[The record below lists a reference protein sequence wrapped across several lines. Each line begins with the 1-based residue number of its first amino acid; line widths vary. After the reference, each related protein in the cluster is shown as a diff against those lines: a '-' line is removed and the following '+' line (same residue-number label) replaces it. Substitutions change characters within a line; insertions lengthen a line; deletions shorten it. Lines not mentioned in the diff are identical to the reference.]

1 MKSKISIPLNEK
13 RRLRV
18 LHEAEILDTGSE
30 ESYQRF
36 TTLAS
41 RIFKAPI
48 AVISLVDKDRLWF
61 KARVG
66 IPQSQTLRQSSFCAR
81 AIIENAPPVFVIPNT
96 LKDPHFR
103 DNPHVLDYPFIRFY
117 AGASLE
123 VDGVRLGT
131 LCIIDTKVRGEDNF
145 GEKEIAML
153 KDLAG
158 IVSDMIAQRR
168 QQNLI
173 NLHQTLHFNGKMLKL
188 LQIPLNHIDQ
198 SKRSLA
204 ATLISLKER
213 FRQGSSHPK
222 ENALPQQLDLLKE
235 AKTLSRE
242 VNRFMLIIETFTR
255 LLVEIYQLEYCQTI
269 PDLPSTLPFI
279 NQEEVLYKTLSKM
292 NEEDMRK
299 ELNEFY
305 QIATDSAFNQSV
317 KECHQYVSVE
327 WITTPSERDRK
338 TPTSKL
344 IYTYPTLMKLLIML
358 IYDLFDYLHQSVKIT
373 IELKT
378 KQIKEGSF
386 VQAGQWLIRVKE
398 NDSSCACAK
407 MEELFDFFSI
417 LSSVSNCH
425 HVLNHF
431 KSEVSMKHHPVY
443 EISIPAYDF
452 TYCQE
457 YSIVKTLSKAICCQS
472 SLQEECNEIIR
483 CREKRKSPRSAP
495 MSSFFLTPFQMIKDQ
510 WKHYRLT
517 KALPH
522 NHCSLHH
529 HQKRSNRVVIS
540 PEQSFYNSII
550 SSGVE

>member
-1 MKSKISIPLNEK
+1 M
-13 RRLRV
+13 
-18 LHEAEILDTGSE
+18 
-30 ESYQRF
+30 
-36 TTLAS
+36 
-41 RIFKAPI
+41 
-48 AVISLVDKDRLWF
+48 DKDRLWF

-66 IPQSQTLRQSSFCAR
+66 INQSQTLRQYSLCSH
-81 AIIENAPPVFVIPNT
+81 AIIENAPPVFVVPNT
-96 LKDPHFR
+96 LKDPRFH

-131 LCIIDTKVRGEDNF
+131 LCIMDTKVRGEDNF
-145 GEKEIAML
+145 GEKDIAML

-158 IVSDMIAQRR
+158 IVSDMIGQRR
-168 QQNLI
+168 QQNLT

-204 ATLISLKER
+204 TSLISLKEGLR
-213 FRQGSSHPK
+213 SNPTENFLTLCSS
-222 ENALPQQLDLLKE
+222 LLTEVKI
-235 AKTLSRE
+235 LSRE
-242 VNRFMLIIETFTR
+242 VNRFMLIIEAFTR

-269 PDLPSTLPFI
+269 TDLPSSLPFI

-292 NEEDMRK
+292 NEEDLRK

-305 QIATDSAFNQSV
+305 QISTDSALNQSI

-327 WITTPSERDRK
+327 WITPSERDRK
-338 TPTSKL
+338 ALTSKSDRL

-373 IELKT
+373 IELNT
-378 KQIKEGSF
+378 NQIKEGSF

-457 YSIVKTLSKAICCQS
+457 HSIVKALSKAVCCQS
-472 SLQEECNEIIR
+472 YHHEECNDIIR
-483 CREKRKSPRSAP
+483 CREKRKSPRISP

-522 NHCSLHH
+522 NHCSHH
-529 HQKRSNRVVIS
+529 YYSKKSNQIAVS
-540 PEQSFYNSII
+540 PEQSFYSSSII